1 MTTEPISIIF
11 GLREREKRVF
21 FKSDFCG
28 LFHVSIS
35 MDFRFCISKSG
46 PKVDSKVKIQSCVWR
61 VLDASTVF
69 LSTPR
74 VGRSHWGRAQG
85 SERVGTRQSE
95 IAQG

>member
-1 MTTEPISIIF
+1 MTSI
-11 GLREREKRVF
+11 LNR
-21 FKSDFCG
+21 KSTQE
-28 LFHVSIS
+28 
-35 MDFRFCISKSG
+35 
-46 PKVDSKVKIQSCVWR
+46 VKIQSCVWR

-74 VGRSHWGRAQG
+74 VGRSHWGHAQG